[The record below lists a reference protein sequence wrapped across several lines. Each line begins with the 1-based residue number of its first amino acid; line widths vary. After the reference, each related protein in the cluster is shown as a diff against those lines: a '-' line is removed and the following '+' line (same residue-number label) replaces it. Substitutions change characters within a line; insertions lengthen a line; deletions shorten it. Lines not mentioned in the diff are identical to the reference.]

1 MWSAACSAAF
11 QSLSSKGHLS
21 LFKFFASEKSGKAA
35 LYAAPQIE
43 KVGKRRSTPHSKL
56 SFMIENLEQQLQ
68 DSAQPT
74 EEFRPLDPRAVK
86 LWRTTY
92 LIVFGIV
99 IVAMLVVVIAVGWK
113 VPSSRIWLALGW
125 LALAAL
131 CLWLSFWHPP
141 RYYSSWRWRI
151 DAKVLEIRS
160 GRLVE
165 STRLI
170 PLVRLQHV
178 DLQRGP
184 LERMF
189 GLASLII
196 HTAGTHAASTT
207 IPGLEAEEAAR
218 LRDHLIEIGG
228 DDAV

>member
-1 MWSAACSAAF
+1 
-11 QSLSSKGHLS
+11 
-21 LFKFFASEKSGKAA
+21 
-35 LYAAPQIE
+35 
-43 KVGKRRSTPHSKL
+43 
-56 SFMIENLEQQLQ
+56 MIENLEQQQ
-68 DSAQPT
+68 A
-74 EEFRPLDPRAVK
+74 EEFHSLDPRAVK

-92 LIVFGIV
+92 LISFGIFILV
-99 IVAMLVVVIAVGWK
+99 MLAVAVSIGFAA
-113 VPSSRIWLALGW
+113 SAARIWLALGW
-125 LALAAL
+125 TALTAI
-131 CLWLSFWHPP
+131 CLWVSFWHPP

-189 GLASLII
+189 GLSSLII

-218 LRDHLIEIGG
+218 LRDYLLEIGG